1 MSAALFLTGTAVN
14 LAAPQTSSSTV
25 QAAKKEIS
33 ATEWNMDNLISLN
46 GTGISIF
53 NYHDLNIS
61 SISKVYNVN
70 NQAKIAQ
77 MLDEL
82 KNTRQNDLNEPLVI
96 SNPFLTNPSSL
107 YLYFKT
113 SQPTKISYTVTT
125 SGYYDYSA
133 NVYNPEGEYSTNHEF
148 QLVGAVAGE
157 NNIIKLTATAQ
168 DGTKSTRIINFKPN
182 KLQANVSNTYSVKK
196 GSSKA
201 KMSNG
206 LFAVIGMQGSKTM
219 RSTTLVDNNG
229 VIRGEIPIKGYNSMR
244 LVPTQDH
251 QIYLGISHSELAKIN
266 RLGQVTQVISLKKQ
280 GYEIHHDFTLDS
292 KGDIWALAT
301 SMDKYNS
308 GKYVEDQ
315 IIKIDHTT
323 GKVVTAI
330 DAQKL
335 LPSLYKVATGKV
347 VHLSDSSIGN
357 RDVMHFNSIVL
368 PDDNSM
374 LLSSRETSTIFKLT
388 DINKS
393 PKISYMIGN
402 SSVWSGVGSYS
413 KLLFKKS
420 GKFLDSA
427 GQHSLVYERSS
438 KLKDGQ
444 YYLSMFNNNYALMDS
459 RPKFNWSGY
468 KYEKTGSIVLSTKK
482 SLYYKYLVDEKAK
495 TYKLV
500 SSLPVTYSHFVS
512 DVEYLNNNLIVAS
525 GQANSFTEYDS
536 KHKAI
541 KTFTYRGSSTLTYR
555 TLKYNFNQFWFE

>member
-61 SISKVYNVN
+61 SISKVYNVT

-82 KNTRQNDLNEPLVI
+82 KNTRQYDLNEPLVI

-133 NVYNPEGEYSTNHEF
+133 NVYNPEGEYSTSHEF

-196 GSSKA
+196 SSSKA

-244 LVPTQDH
+244 LVPTKDH
-251 QIYLGISHSELAKIN
+251 QIYLAISHSEIAKIN

-347 VHLSDSSIGN
+347 VHLSDSSVGN

-388 DINKS
+388 NINNS

-427 GQHSLVYERSS
+427 GQHSLVYERLS

-468 KYEKTGSIVLSTKK
+468 KYEKTGSVALSTKK

-512 DVEYLNNNLIVAS
+512 DVEYLDNNLIVAS